1 MYIISYLL
9 IQVKEI
15 RNSGTVILLPLYGIV
30 GQKEPSK
37 GVSYVANNEYTV
49 SSEVNSKKENLNWIR
64 KNKSFLNPF
73 CSQCTLSL
81 PPGVSEKVHLEQLG

>member
-1 MYIISYLL
+1 MLFKVMYIISYLL

-49 SSEVNSKKENLNWIR
+49 SSEVNSKKENLN
-64 KNKSFLNPF
+64 
-73 CSQCTLSL
+73 
-81 PPGVSEKVHLEQLG
+81 